1 MRNNHFNAVV
11 EALGS
16 RQEYFPG
23 TGGNISLKL
32 EDGTMLIKASGK
44 RIIHMNEDDGVV
56 ALSYKDIKDYFH
68 ATLPSEEGEKE
79 SGELIQ
85 FSTHKNSAGR
95 PSIETGFHT
104 LLSQAVIH
112 SHSAYVNMLTCSTS
126 FETLV
131 DTLFL
136 GTPISYLCISYA
148 KPGYYLTHL
157 FLDKVRRISAKPKV
171 IFMENHGIVV
181 TASTLEDAILLH
193 EEVNARIKNYFGF
206 KGTEYPQGVLTHTS
220 DTQSISKTPL
230 LSDFIS
236 NNIEI
241 FENINDHILF
251 PDLTVFCQDIMVTD
265 DSSVT
270 AKICINKKSGEII
283 YNTTKKEAHCIEE
296 NLIAFAFLSVYMKEH
311 NLTPVYISEEEAD
324 SIRNMEQE
332 KYRKRLLER

>member
-1 MRNNHFNAVV
+1 MINNYFDAVI
-11 EALGS
+11 ESLGA

-44 RIIHMNEDDGVV
+44 RIIHMKEEDGVV
-56 ALSYKDIKDYFH
+56 ALTYEDIKDYFH
-68 ATLPSEEGEKE
+68 TTLPTEMGEKE
-79 SGELIQ
+79 SGERIQ
-85 FSTHKNSAGR
+85 SSVHKNSPGR

-126 FETLV
+126 FEMLV

-136 GTPISYLCISYA
+136 GSPISYLCISYA

-171 IFMENHGIVV
+171 IFMQNHGIVV

-193 EEVNARIKNYFGF
+193 EEVNTRIKNYFGF
-206 KGTEYPQGVLTHTS
+206 NGSEYPPGSLTHTS
-220 DTQSISKTPL
+220 DQYSVSNTAL
-230 LSDFIS
+230 LRDFVS

-241 FENINDHILF
+241 FENINDYILF
-251 PDLTVFCQDIMVTD
+251 PDLTVFCQDIIVTD
-265 DSSVT
+265 DSKSL
-270 AKICINKKSGEII
+270 AKICINKKTGEIL

-296 NLIAFAFLSVYMKEH
+296 NLIAFAFLSMYMKEH